1 MQRQH
6 IAGWGRQMVS
16 VQPYCAEKP
25 CASLTLWLIHCT
37 ELLIASAAHTE
48 SAREH
53 ETHSAKM
60 RA

>member
-1 MQRQH
+1 
-6 IAGWGRQMVS
+6 MVS